1 MRRRP
6 TTPPVRPS
14 WPPARPLR
22 TPDPRMTGA
31 VVITR
36 PLAQARPL
44 AERVAA
50 LGRTVE
56 LLPLLEIHALA
67 DTAPLLAALAKLTAP
82 ATLASAAAAT
92 TSAAAAT
99 AATPATL
106 VTPYYALVAF
116 VSPNAIDAA
125 FAHIAQW
132 PAGVTLAVLGEG
144 SRAALAAHGVTP
156 ANAHIV
162 SPADSAHSDS
172 EHLLQTLDLAALR
185 GRRVLIVRG
194 ESGRELMADGLRA
207 AGADVVVVA
216 AYRRDVPALTPALAA
231 TLQRLLAQQND
242 WIITSSEALR
252 GLMLLLEEL
261 GCQESCAA
269 AQQHIAD
276 SDSDST
282 VAKMQRQHLIV
293 PHARI
298 AETAKQFGFT
308 RLTLTG
314 SGDERLLAALQS
326 HP

>member
-1 MRRRP
+1 
-6 TTPPVRPS
+6 
-14 WPPARPLR
+14 
-22 TPDPRMTGA
+22 MTGA

-82 ATLASAAAAT
+82 ATLASA
-92 TSAAAAT
+92 AAAAT

-207 AGADVVVVA
+207 AGADVTVVA
-216 AYRRDVPALTPALAA
+216 AYRRDVPALTPALSA

-242 WIITSSEALR
+242 WIVTSSEALR

-261 GCQESCAA
+261 ACREAGAA
-269 AQQHIAD
+269 PQQHIQET
-276 SDSDST
+276 T

>member
-1 MRRRP
+1 
-6 TTPPVRPS
+6 
-14 WPPARPLR
+14 
-22 TPDPRMTGA
+22 MTGA

-44 AERVAA
+44 AE
-50 LGRTVE
+50 
-56 LLPLLEIHALA
+56 
-67 DTAPLLAALAKLTAP
+67 LTAP

-99 AATPATL
+99 AVTPATAAIPATL

-185 GRRVLIVRG
+185 GQPVLIVRG

-207 AGADVVVVA
+207 AGAVVDVVP
-216 AYRRDVPALTPALAA
+216 AYRRSVPRLTPQLAA
-231 TLQRLLAQQND
+231 TLRDLLAQQND

-252 GLMLLLEEL
+252 GLCELLAQLDA
-261 GCQESCAA
+261 QHADATQQSCVVLM
-269 AQQHIAD
+269 QQ
-276 SDSDST
+276 
-282 VAKMQRQHLIV
+282 QHLII

-298 AETAKQFGFT
+298 AETANNLGFS
-308 RLTLTG
+308 RLTLTR

-326 HP
+326 RL

>member
-1 MRRRP
+1 
-6 TTPPVRPS
+6 
-14 WPPARPLR
+14 
-22 TPDPRMTGA
+22 MTGA

-82 ATLASAAAAT
+82 ATLASAEAAT
-92 TSAAAAT
+92 T

-194 ESGRELMADGLRA
+194 DSGRELMADGLRA
-207 AGADVVVVA
+207 AGADVTVVA
-216 AYRRDVPALTPALAA
+216 AYRRDVPALTPALSA

-242 WIITSSEALR
+242 WIVTSSEALR

-261 GCQESCAA
+261 ACREAGTAT
-269 AQQHIAD
+269 QQHIHD
-276 SDSDST
+276 TT